1 LSTSCRGP
9 RISRR
14 SSSTSTRR
22 PTVALELFRRGLG
35 DHRRALVGW
44 GLGVIGYAALVASIF
59 PSIKG
64 AADFKKLVQQ
74 YPDALKSLFGLGEGG
89 DITSGAGYMDAEL
102 FSLILPL
109 LVLVLAIGS
118 GARTFAGEEDR
129 GLLELG
135 LSYPVRRR
143 DAVLAKGA
151 AVAAEIL
158 VVCVCGL
165 AALVVL
171 NEAVGLDLSFRRIAA
186 ALGGVAALG
195 LFFGWLALAIGAA
208 IPSRMLAVGVPA
220 ALAAAAYLVGGLHQ
234 LAGWLDPLRFL
245 SPFWL
250 VGSTPLQKG
259 IDSWGTLAVVAAA
272 SGVLLLGS
280 ALVGRRDLETP

>member
-1 LSTSCRGP
+1 MA
-9 RISRR
+9 
-14 SSSTSTRR
+14 
-22 PTVALELFRRGLG
+22 VELLRRGLL

-44 GLGVIGYAALVASIF
+44 CLGMMGYAALVASIF

-64 AADFKKLVQQ
+64 SADFKKLVEQ
-74 YPDALKSLFGLGEGG
+74 YPDALKSLFGLGAGG

-151 AVAAEIL
+151 ALAGEVVA
-158 VVCVCGL
+158 VCASAL

-171 NEAVGLDLSFRRIAA
+171 NWAVGLDLSFWRLAA
-186 ALGGVAALG
+186 ALGAVGALG
-195 LFFGWLALAIGAA
+195 LFHGWLALGIGAA
-208 IPSRMLAVGVPA
+208 IPSRMLAVGLPA
-220 ALAAAAYLVGGLHQ
+220 AIAATGYLVGGLHQ
-234 LAGWLDPLRFL
+234 LAGWLDPFRFV

-259 IDSWGTLAVVAAA
+259 VDGLGTLAVVVAACGA
-272 SGVLLLGS
+272 LALGA
-280 ALVGRRDLETP
+280 ALVDRRDLETP

>member
-1 LSTSCRGP
+1 M
-9 RISRR
+9 
-14 SSSTSTRR
+14 
-22 PTVALELFRRGLG
+22 AAELLRRGLL

-44 GLGVIGYAALVASIF
+44 CLGVIGYVALVASIF

-64 AADFKKLVQQ
+64 SADYKKLVEQ
-74 YPDALKSLFGLGEGG
+74 YPDALKSLFGLAAGG

-129 GLLELG
+129 GLLELR

-143 DAVLAKGA
+143 DAVLAKGVA
-151 AVAAEIL
+151 LAAEIA
-158 VVCVCGL
+158 VVCACGL

-171 NEAVGLDLSFRRIAA
+171 NSAVGLDLSFWRLLA
-186 ALGGVAALG
+186 ALGAVGALG
-195 LFFGWLALAIGAA
+195 LFHGWLALGIGAA
-208 IPSRMLAVGVPA
+208 IPSRVLALGLPA
-220 ALAAAAYLVGGLHQ
+220 AVAAAGYLVGGLHQ
-234 LAGWLDPLRFL
+234 LAGWLDPFRFV

-250 VGSTPLQKG
+250 VGSTPLQRG
-259 IDSWGTLAVVAAA
+259 VDGWGALVVVAAA
-272 SGVLLLGS
+272 CGALLLG
-280 ALVGRRDLETP
+280 AVLVGRRDLESP

>member
-1 LSTSCRGP
+1 M
-9 RISRR
+9 
-14 SSSTSTRR
+14 
-22 PTVALELFRRGLG
+22 ALELFRRGLG
-35 DHRRALVGW
+35 DHRRALAGW

-129 GLLELG
+129 GLLELR

-158 VVCVCGL
+158 VVCACGL

-171 NEAVGLDLSFRRIAA
+171 NEAVGLDLSVWRIAA
-186 ALGGVAALG
+186 ALGGVAALA
-195 LFFGWLALAIGAA
+195 LFYGWLALAIGAA
-208 IPSRMLAVGVPA
+208 VPSRMLAVGVPA

-259 IDSWGTLAVVAAA
+259 IDGWGTLAVAAVASA
-272 SGVLLLGS
+272 VLLLGS

>member
-1 LSTSCRGP
+1 MALLVLAGALRPGRYAEPFAKVSNPLGLAGARGVMDGVDFAGWLLV
-9 RISRR
+9 I
-14 SSSTSTRR
+14 
-22 PTVALELFRRGLG
+22 AGIGLG
-35 DHRRALVGW
+35 
-44 GLGVIGYAALVASIF
+44 AAAMVVRLR
-59 PSIKG
+59 G
-64 AADFKKLVQQ
+64 ARGIERQQ
-74 YPDALKSLFGLGEGG
+74 LK
-89 DITSGAGYMDAEL
+89 
-102 FSLILPL
+102 
-109 LVLVLAIGS
+109 LVLAIGS

-129 GLLELG
+129 GLLELR

-143 DAVLAKGA
+143 DAVLAKGM

-171 NEAVGLDLSFRRIAA
+171 NEAVGLDLSFWRIAA

-259 IDSWGTLAVVAAA
+259 IDGWGTLAVVATAA
-272 SGVLLLGS
+272 GVLLLGS